1 MAEAQEAGR
10 AGMYALWVSIIAGTE
25 NRSFL
30 ERLAALAVEGLG
42 IDQGLKGI
50 TFVFDESA
58 GEYGGESIGEYC
70 AFSLWASK
78 EDTGRRARCR
88 ALSEVNPFATKHWEN
103 RSRSLCCHQNTAAGR
118 IAQLVYFASDLDI
131 LSMREESLWQ
141 HRMARKRQQVRWF
154 SKLR

>member
-10 AGMYALWVSIIAGTE
+10 AGMYALWVSIMAGTE
-25 NRSFL
+25 NRSLL

-78 EDTGRRARCR
+78 EDAEAAAA
-88 ALSEVNPFATKHWEN
+88 ALDNQLGLGVSGFAVGPPNIRVFEVYEPKV
-103 RSRSLCCHQNTAAGR
+103 SG
-118 IAQLVYFASDLDI
+118 
-131 LSMREESLWQ
+131 
-141 HRMARKRQQVRWF
+141 
-154 SKLR
+154 